1 MKVLIAISITIVLLA
16 LGACAPSPE
25 MAATMTAQAWS
36 PTPPPTPTATPIPY
50 DLTIH
55 VRDASGAP
63 VPNAGVVI
71 PESGSNDS
79 RQADS
84 SGTLAW
90 KNLPTGTVNLNVY
103 APSYYTAV
111 QPVSMDRGQ
120 TELVVILL
128 NDPYALAPDNACA
141 SGEKL
146 LYSEDFEDAKAQGW
160 PNITAAVDSKAENG
174 WSIVPQP
181 DGNQVARF
189 TGTFENTDTL
199 QGLTFD
205 NAVWRL
211 KVETEGQDGFSLL
224 DFRQA
229 AAAGVDTR
237 YPVQWGAGGML
248 TLSRLETPGT
258 GEVAVKTTGLQM
270 KQDRW
275 YYLEISYFQGNVQ
288 IWVDGK
294 RQASYSD
301 PAPLPRG
308 TIGLEG
314 HILKDA
320 KTAYYFDDLSV
331 CELNAPFTKTLY
343 KPPTP

>member
-1 MKVLIAISITIVLLA
+1 MKLLIPSSALILLFL

-55 VRDASGAP
+55 VRDAGGAP
-63 VPNAGVVI
+63 VPNASVII
-71 PESGSNDS
+71 PESGSKNPRLTD
-79 RQADS
+79 D
-84 SGTLAW
+84 SGTLVW
-90 KNLPTGTVNLNVY
+90 KNLPSAEANLSIS
-103 APSYYTAV
+103 APNYYTAN

-128 NDPYALAPDNACA
+128 TDPYALPAANACA
-141 SGEKL
+141 NGENL
-146 LYSEDFEDAKAQGW
+146 LYSEDFEDGKAQGW
-160 PNITAAVDSKAENG
+160 PNITAAVDSKTQNG

-189 TGTFENTDTL
+189 TGIFENADML
-199 QGLTFD
+199 QGYSFD

-211 KVETEGQDGFSLL
+211 KVETEGQDGFSVL
-224 DFRQA
+224 DFRHA
-229 AAAGVDTR
+229 TNAGVDTR
-237 YPVQWGAGGML
+237 YPIRWGAGGLLAL
-248 TLSRLETPGT
+248 TRLEMPGT
-258 GEVAVKTTGLQM
+258 GQAAVATTGLQM

-275 YYLEISYFQGNVQ
+275 YYLEISYFSGNLQ
-288 IWVDGK
+288 LWVDGK
-294 RQASYSD
+294 RLANYTD
-301 PAPLPRG
+301 PTPLPAG

-320 KTAYYFDDLSV
+320 NTVYYFDDLSV
-331 CELNAPFTKTLY
+331 CGLSAPFSTTLY